1 MSMLLA
7 VLTMLP
13 ALYAIL
19 PRSRQ
24 LGFRLRVTWFDWTLI
39 CFVATSLFGFEFH
52 DFLVSR
58 YRIFRHPLPSGITTS
73 NLSIAMIT
81 SLVLI
86 VGIRIRF
93 ARLSYSKFGKFTRL
107 SQELLWS
114 GAHAELVALINENQ
128 VAMFAILREET
139 LIARLIRELEPM
151 PPFSKLQ
158 DFISQVRDGVSPPA
172 PTTLDK
178 ILKNLL
184 SNRLRAKFRSI
195 FWALSKWDQHQEYQE
210 ELVRAVLLS
219 DGFAEAVVRFQPY
232 LGLSMLERWGRSRE
246 ASVFLERYMRAV
258 LTLRDSVFYRE
269 LSDNQ
274 NMDGNRYR
282 IAPTN
287 RLLTFF
293 LADSKVATEHSIYK
307 PVGDFAL
314 TLLDEL
320 SWDPQVDPYNRAL
333 RNFEEY
339 SRRGDPIHAT
349 KHFFEIMVL
358 EALHQ
363 DDSWH
368 MWLYYFDSMVEKMA
382 RNSRIIDPLSS
393 TKQEFPNQYCFL
405 IYEVVT
411 ALRDFIMAADDLP
424 DNENLTLHFGPS
436 QHENNNIAKSSIFCL
451 SACMRAILLADNLG
465 QRFQDYI
472 AEIIL
477 RVYFELMRSQNLR
490 DYASVIAYKL
500 KNAAN
505 FSQHEDV
512 YVERLKIVLL
522 ENADEFKIKFEN
534 DHFEELSTA
543 LFGYVIS

>member
-1 MSMLLA
+1 MLLA
-7 VLTMLP
+7 VLAILP

-24 LGFRLRVTWFDWTLI
+24 LGFRLRVTWVDWTLI
-39 CFVATSLFGFEFH
+39 CIVAATLLGFEFH

-58 YRIFRHPLPSGITTS
+58 YRIFWHRLPLGVTTS
-73 NLSIAMIT
+73 NLSITLIT
-81 SLVLI
+81 CLVLI
-86 VGIRIRF
+86 IGLRIKF
-93 ARLSYSKFGKFTRL
+93 AKLDHSKFGKFTRL

-114 GAHAELVALINENQ
+114 GAHPELVALINENQ

-139 LIARLIRELEPM
+139 IIGRLIRELEPL

-158 DFISQVRDGVSPPA
+158 EFISQVRDGVSPPK
-172 PTTLDK
+172 PKTLDK
-178 ILKNLL
+178 ILDKLLKN
-184 SNRLRAKFRSI
+184 RFRTKARSI
-195 FWALSKWDQHQEYQE
+195 VWALSKWDQHQEYEE

-232 LGLSMLERWGRSRE
+232 LGLSMLELWGRSHE

-258 LTLRDSVFYRE
+258 MTLRDSVFYRE
-269 LSDNQ
+269 LGDNQ

-287 RLLTFF
+287 RLLKFF

-314 TLLDEL
+314 ALLDDL

-333 RNFEEY
+333 RNFEQD

-363 DDSWH
+363 DDDWH
-368 MWLYYFDSMVEKMA
+368 MWLYYFASMVEKMA

-393 TKQEFPNQYCFL
+393 PTQEFPNQYCFL

-424 DNENLTLHFGPS
+424 SNENLKMRFGPS
-436 QHENNNIAKSSIFCL
+436 EHENNNIAKSSIFCL
-451 SACMRAILLADNLG
+451 STCMRAVLLADNLG
-465 QRFQDYI
+465 QRFQNYI

-477 RVYFELMRSQNLR
+477 RIYFELMRSENLK

-500 KNAAN
+500 KTAAN
-505 FSQHEDV
+505 FSQHEDL
-512 YVERLKIVLL
+512 YLERLEVVLS
-522 ENADEFKIKFEN
+522 ENAHEFMISFDEK
-534 DHFEELSTA
+534 HFEELSTV